1 MRSNVGAP
9 GTTTRR
15 ALVCAAHLILATLA
29 TRANAQ
35 GGKVSPTGQYQATL
49 TCGSGVA
56 NVPGPNKESY
66 TSVGLLVWDS
76 TAKRLSN
83 PSIVCGQSV
92 AVGGPGAATM
102 QWYIYVIDK
111 AYALV
116 KQCQSQPDTP
126 VSGGRFACKAS
137 GTLSA
142 TLTLKP
148 Q

>member
-1 MRSNVGAP
+1 MR
-9 GTTTRR
+9 TTTRR
-15 ALVCAAHLILATLA
+15 ALVCAAQLVLATLA
-29 TRANAQ
+29 TRADAQ
-35 GGKVSPTGQYQATL
+35 GGKVSPTGQYLATL
-49 TCGSGVA
+49 TCGGAVA
-56 NVPGPNKESY
+56 DVPGPNSESY
-66 TSVGLLVWDS
+66 TSAGLQVWDS

-102 QWYIYVIDK
+102 QWFIFVFDK
-111 AYALV
+111 SYAQV
-116 KQCQSQPDTP
+116 KQCQSQPDAP
-126 VSGGRFACKAS
+126 VTGGRFACKAS